1 MAEDTASPER
11 AKVPLIDQL
20 VEQTHK
26 RFLSLDALDG
36 KGQPNLLENVAEDIV
51 KESGINPLEL
61 FTTLQKQ
68 TSVSPEDLLNHN
80 DELFDADTW
89 DNFFQQTSTT
99 ILYCEVKKRFPEV
112 QEEDAKRLEKFDEKD

>member
-11 AKVPLIDQL
+11 GKTPLIDQL

-61 FTTLQKQ
+61 FTTLQQQ
-68 TSVSPEDLLNHN
+68 TSVSPEDLFNQN

-89 DNFFQQTSTT
+89 DKFCRQTSTT

-112 QEEDAKRLEKFDEKD
+112 QEEDAKRLEKFDEGK